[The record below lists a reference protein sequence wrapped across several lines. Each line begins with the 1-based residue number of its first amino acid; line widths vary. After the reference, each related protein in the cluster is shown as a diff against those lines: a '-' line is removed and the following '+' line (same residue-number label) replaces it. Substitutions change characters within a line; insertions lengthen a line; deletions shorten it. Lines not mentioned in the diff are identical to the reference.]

1 MEQTFV
7 WNFRKET
14 SIEYNQLRNW
24 TSKMTIPN
32 IQEKAI
38 TEMAVAFLSEPLKEL

>member
-24 TSKMTIPN
+24 TRKMTIPN

-38 TEMAVAFLSEPLKEL
+38 TEMAVAFLSDPLKEL